1 MTKFTCIVVDD
12 EELSRD
18 LLENYIGR
26 VSSLEL
32 VAKFKNPVE
41 ALTNLAEHDVDIIFL
56 DIQMPELTGPEF
68 LRTISNP
75 PAVILTTAYNQY
87 ALEGFE
93 LSVTD
98 YLLKPFSFARFL
110 KSVNK
115 ATELIELRRNAISGS
130 LAESQPNE
138 IAKEYLLINAS
149 RKLHRVYLKDI
160 EYIQSDKEYV
170 IYFTREEKIMAL
182 GSLKRLEEELPSADF
197 IRVHKS
203 YIVAKDRVRSIDG
216 HQLNLS
222 DIKIPIGGSYRNK
235 IVGTIFK

>member
-1 MTKFTCIVVDD
+1 MRKFTCIVVDD
-12 EELSRD
+12 EELSRN

-41 ALTNLAEHDVDIIFL
+41 ALANLAEHNVDIIFL

-75 PAVILTTAYNQY
+75 PAVIFTTAYNQY

-98 YLLKPFSFARFL
+98 YLLKPFSFTRFL
-110 KSVNK
+110 KSVNR
-115 ATELIELRRNAISGS
+115 ATELIELRRNAKSGS
-130 LAESQPNE
+130 QADSLGYEAND
-138 IAKEYLLINAS
+138 EYLLINAS

-170 IYFTREEKIMAL
+170 IYFTKQEKIMAL
-182 GSLKRLEEELPSADF
+182 GSLKRLEEELPSEHF

-203 YIVAKDRVRSIDG
+203 YIIAKDRVRSIEG
-216 HQLNLS
+216 NQLNLYDTS
-222 DIKIPIGGSYRNK
+222 IPIGGAYREMVIGNL
-235 IVGTIFK
+235 F